1 MHALAHG
8 QRLCRE
14 RFSWGISRAAE
25 KPCVGRLV
33 SKCSVSGNEALR
45 PESQGLCN
53 RPIPSRRGKG
63 RANQSLAAPCRSPC
77 HRFHEESP
85 MPKKKIIDSDFI
97 VFNVIYQDG
106 SLSSNRRI
114 AKEEL
119 DIFEPD
125 DSAKAIIEAQDR
137 KIAALSGRPRGPIKS
152 ISRAAAR

>member
-1 MHALAHG
+1 
-8 QRLCRE
+8 
-14 RFSWGISRAAE
+14 
-25 KPCVGRLV
+25 
-33 SKCSVSGNEALR
+33 
-45 PESQGLCN
+45 
-53 RPIPSRRGKG
+53 
-63 RANQSLAAPCRSPC
+63 
-77 HRFHEESP
+77 

-119 DIFEPD
+119 D

>member
-1 MHALAHG
+1 
-8 QRLCRE
+8 
-14 RFSWGISRAAE
+14 
-25 KPCVGRLV
+25 
-33 SKCSVSGNEALR
+33 
-45 PESQGLCN
+45 
-53 RPIPSRRGKG
+53 
-63 RANQSLAAPCRSPC
+63 
-77 HRFHEESP
+77 
-85 MPKKKIIDSDFI
+85 MPKKKVIDSDFI

-125 DSAKAIIEAQDR
+125 NSAKAIIEAQDR